1 MLPISL
7 GSRDRRLRG
16 GRFSQLI
23 GAAANRKNFQP
34 GAEAVVRFPALGEG
48 RHA

>member
-34 GAEAVVRFPALGEG
+34 GTEAVVRFPALGEG